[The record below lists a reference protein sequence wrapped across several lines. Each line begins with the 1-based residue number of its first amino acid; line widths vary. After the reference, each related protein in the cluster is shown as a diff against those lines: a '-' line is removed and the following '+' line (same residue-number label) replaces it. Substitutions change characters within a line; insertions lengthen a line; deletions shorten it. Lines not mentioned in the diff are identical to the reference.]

1 MGIVRRIIGTT
12 NMPFYISPPPRNP
25 LASVLGALV
34 GVIVLVA
41 AFMLGFVV
49 LLVVAGLGL
58 LAGLGM
64 FIRIKWAQYQLRKQ
78 GFDPL
83 CGAPPSN
90 GIRPDQRDSLEVEYT
105 VISTE
110 RDE

>member
-1 MGIVRRIIGTT
+1 
-12 NMPFYISPPPRNP
+12 MPFYISPPPRNP
-25 LASVLGALV
+25 LASILGALV
-34 GVIVLVA
+34 GVIVLVG

-58 LAGLGM
+58 LAGLGV
-64 FIRIKWAQYQLRKQ
+64 FIRIKWAQYQLRKL

-83 CGAPPSN
+83 SGMSPPN
-90 GIRPDQRDSLEVEYT
+90 GFRPDQGDSLDVEYT

-110 RDE
+110 RDD